1 MQDQYIFRL
10 LPSTYQTDIRLCGK
24 RLMEY
29 LPRNFVGV
37 GDFQVPEDKPNIV
50 SQDEGTTLNIQ
61 YEVTT
66 FLNS

>member
-24 RLMEY
+24 RLKEY
-29 LPRNFVGV
+29 LPQHFAGV

-50 SQDEGTTLNIQ
+50 SQDEGMTLNIQ
-61 YEVTT
+61 NEVTT
-66 FLNS
+66 FSNC